1 MPLGPDVIHN
11 EVPPTGEGEIE
22 SNMVN
27 CESRGKRRSSAD
39 KVTSRIATI
48 MENRDSNLQIK
59 IIDAGKFSDSHSHQ
73 LKNYVVYLIQLGTVT
88 VKRRYSEFE
97 ALRKCLKK
105 EFPTLIIPPIPEKQS
120 LKSNIAFTTT
130 NSFGF
135 ASSALSNTE
144 HNNSVVVP
152 NKSSDGTRPSDSI
165 PMANLVEYRKRMLA
179 AFLNKIFK
187 VERLAESRFFLNFLD
202 PEVNFLDYVT
212 NKENNPLYRT
222 SIYRLSPSRPLENLE
237 NQLYLTLPI
246 PSSADSHLFKELSEE
261 EQFQKFVSF
270 EAKFIKYELVL
281 SNISKLN
288 KHLMKHIGELS
299 EEISDLGSSFSQLS
313 LIQDSTYI
321 ENIGRLFERHKLLL
335 SALNSSI
342 NIGFMDKLME
352 LKHFS
357 ITCKGLMEYNRK
369 KIIQYKLIEKDLY
382 NTRSRYKRYEVE
394 EIRIRKI
401 DQKMENVL
409 HKGDGGNHE
418 NDEIVDPPITDEEL
432 QTALYS
438 KSYNKPIYGKIPGVS
453 KLNNIILKYVSDPNP
468 DETRRTKFY
477 NLKLRLFQLERQYQI
492 TQQDLGLINSAVMSE
507 LEVFHNWFKEEL
519 RKLVLAYNK
528 FFKEYFMK
536 SRDSWIETNSD

>member
-59 IIDAGKFSDSHSHQ
+59 IIDAGKSSDSHSHQ
-73 LKNYVVYLIQLGTVT
+73 LQNYVVYLIQLGTVT

-202 PEVNFLDYVT
+202 PEVNFLDHVT

-369 KIIQYKLIEKDLY
+369 KIIQYKLIRERFIQY
-382 NTRSRYKRYEVE
+382 T
-394 EIRIRKI
+394 
-401 DQKMENVL
+401 
-409 HKGDGGNHE
+409 
-418 NDEIVDPPITDEEL
+418 IT
-432 QTALYS
+432 
-438 KSYNKPIYGKIPGVS
+438 V
-453 KLNNIILKYVSDPNP
+453 
-468 DETRRTKFY
+468 
-477 NLKLRLFQLERQYQI
+477 
-492 TQQDLGLINSAVMSE
+492 
-507 LEVFHNWFKEEL
+507 
-519 RKLVLAYNK
+519 
-528 FFKEYFMK
+528 
-536 SRDSWIETNSD
+536 

>member
-11 EVPPTGEGEIE
+11 EVPPIGEGEIE

-59 IIDAGKFSDSHSHQ
+59 IIDAGKSSDSHSHQ
-73 LKNYVVYLIQLGTVT
+73 LQNYVVYLIQLGTVT

-212 NKENNPLYRT
+212 NKENN
-222 SIYRLSPSRPLENLE
+222 
-237 NQLYLTLPI
+237 
-246 PSSADSHLFKELSEE
+246 
-261 EQFQKFVSF
+261 
-270 EAKFIKYELVL
+270 
-281 SNISKLN
+281 
-288 KHLMKHIGELS
+288 
-299 EEISDLGSSFSQLS
+299 
-313 LIQDSTYI
+313 
-321 ENIGRLFERHKLLL
+321 
-335 SALNSSI
+335 
-342 NIGFMDKLME
+342 
-352 LKHFS
+352 HF
-357 ITCKGLMEYNRK
+357 
-369 KIIQYKLIEKDLY
+369 
-382 NTRSRYKRYEVE
+382 
-394 EIRIRKI
+394 
-401 DQKMENVL
+401 
-409 HKGDGGNHE
+409 
-418 NDEIVDPPITDEEL
+418 
-432 QTALYS
+432 
-438 KSYNKPIYGKIPGVS
+438 
-453 KLNNIILKYVSDPNP
+453 
-468 DETRRTKFY
+468 
-477 NLKLRLFQLERQYQI
+477 
-492 TQQDLGLINSAVMSE
+492 
-507 LEVFHNWFKEEL
+507 
-519 RKLVLAYNK
+519 
-528 FFKEYFMK
+528 
-536 SRDSWIETNSD
+536 